1 LFGLFAADKKLGEIV
16 GFIQA
21 FFKLSHEF

>member
-21 FFKLSHEF
+21 FFKLSYEF